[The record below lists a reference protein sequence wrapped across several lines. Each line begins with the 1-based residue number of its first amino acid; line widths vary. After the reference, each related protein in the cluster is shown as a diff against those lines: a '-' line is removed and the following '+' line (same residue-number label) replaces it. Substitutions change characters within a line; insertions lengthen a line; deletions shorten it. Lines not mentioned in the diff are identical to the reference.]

1 MYSRGAS
8 VVCAQNTHENRPWS
22 SHRLYGFMY
31 ALHRPHRTG
40 PSPSA
45 CSTTWMGSSSGCGSA
60 RGCTSSVKGMPLW
73 LSKSP
78 ECGIVLRVLRMYR
91 GLQLPRSRAQN
102 VVLAGGGCVAPPR
115 SPRVSCCTTDACA
128 SCGGRGICAGSM
140 RGAEAPPGA
149 AGGGAPAGAPGG
161 EGAYPGAARR
171 TASGRTASGREAR
184 PSAAAVRRRGARRS
198 GSPASA
204 PAGGTG
210 SSPAPGRAED
220 GRLEGPSEG
229 RRGGVR
235 RRSSEARRSEAP
247 PIRGGPPFIA
257 GKPPDRRRADR
268 RRADRRRADRRAR
281 ARRAARRRHLHRRS
295 SAARHRRSARHR
307 LGRASAGWSH
317 QRRPSG
323 GWSRGSADRPPDRG
337 RGCADAHARHLR
349 GRGREPVRSGSR
361 RLRLRLRLPLELR
374 LDLSGGRRRGSR
386 SAHRGSAGSRSAR
399 GADAGR
405 PRGRHHRSRRS
416 ARRSTARAGKA
427 CFADGIIVRGARE
440 GDRVA
445 SGVGGDGVRSRG
457 RLVRGGV
464 ETATAFV
471 SAKRW

>member
-1 MYSRGAS
+1 M
-8 VVCAQNTHENRPWS
+8 
-22 SHRLYGFMY
+22 HRLS
-31 ALHRPHRTG
+31 LNT
-40 PSPSA
+40 
-45 CSTTWMGSSSGCGSA
+45 SSS
-60 RGCTSSVKGMPLW
+60 
-73 LSKSP
+73 
-78 ECGIVLRVLRMYR
+78 
-91 GLQLPRSRAQN
+91 
-102 VVLAGGGCVAPPR
+102 
-115 SPRVSCCTTDACA
+115 
-128 SCGGRGICAGSM
+128 
-140 RGAEAPPGA
+140 
-149 AGGGAPAGAPGG
+149 
-161 EGAYPGAARR
+161 
-171 TASGRTASGREAR
+171 
-184 PSAAAVRRRGARRS
+184 
-198 GSPASA
+198 SPASSSDA
-204 PAGGTG
+204 HFA
-210 SSPAPGRAED
+210 SELSPAYAQIARPPPTNLRVV
-220 GRLEGPSEG
+220 LL
-229 RRGGVR
+229 
-235 RRSSEARRSEAP
+235 SSGSKAS
-247 PIRGGPPFIA
+247 
-257 GKPPDRRRADR
+257 DS
-268 RRADRRRADRRAR
+268 
-281 ARRAARRRHLHRRS
+281 RRS

-445 SGVGGDGVRSRG
+445 SGVGGDGVRSLG
-457 RLVRGGV
+457 SFA
-464 ETATAFV
+464 EV
-471 SAKRW
+471 SR